1 MHVRCSLMAI
11 HALALGIPA
20 LATAQAVAQAPQVEV
35 RGVVSDISRAPL
47 AGVEVAAVV
56 GMSLVKQ
63 VLSGENGGFNL
74 GTFPA
79 GAVSLRFRR
88 LGFEPRTVDV
98 QVGGEALA
106 ALDVVLK
113 PRPADLADVLIEANA
128 NDRSRLREFYEHRE
142 QRNSYAKFY
151 DQDEIKKR
159 GSVNTS
165 ELFRSMPGITIK
177 AANTGGNTIRIR
189 GCQPMV
195 WLDGQRVPGAEL
207 DEVITPGDIAGIE
220 FYTST
225 AGTPAQY
232 MERTNRACGT
242 VLVWTRSGR

>member
-20 LATAQAVAQAPQVEV
+20 FASGQAVVAQASQVEV
-35 RGVVSDISRAPL
+35 KGIVTDVSRAPI
-47 AGVEVAAVV
+47 AGVEIAAVV
-56 GMSLVKQ
+56 GMTLVKQ
-63 VLSGENGGFNL
+63 TLSGENGSFNL
-74 GTFPA
+74 GPLPV
-79 GAVSLRFRR
+79 GAVSLRLRR
-88 LGFEPRTVDV
+88 LGFEPRTVDI
-98 QVGGEALA
+98 QLAGDALA
-106 ALDVVLK
+106 PLDIMLK
-113 PRPADLADVLIEANA
+113 PRPADLEDVLIEANA
-128 NDRSRLREFYEHRE
+128 NDQSRLREFNEHRA

-151 DQDEIKKR
+151 DQAEIRKR
-159 GSVNTS
+159 GSTNTS
-165 ELFRSMPGITIK
+165 ELFRSLPGITIK

-242 VLVWTRSGR
+242 VLVWTKAH

>member
-1 MHVRCSLMAI
+1 MHVRCSLLAI

-20 LATAQAVAQAPQVEV
+20 LATAQAVAQAPAQVEV
-35 RGVVSDISRAPL
+35 RGIITDVSRVPIG
-47 AGVEVAAVV
+47 GVEIAAVV
-56 GMSLVKQ
+56 AMSLLRQ
-63 VLSGENGGFNL
+63 TLSAENGSFNIGVL
-74 GTFPA
+74 PA
-79 GAVSLRFRR
+79 GQVQLRIRR
-88 LGFEPRTVDV
+88 LGFEPRVV
-98 QVGGEALA
+98 EIQVGSDALA
-106 ALDVVLK
+106 PLDIMLK
-113 PRPADLADVLIEANA
+113 PRPADLEGVLIEANA
-128 NDRSRLREFYEHRE
+128 NDQSRLREFNEHRA

-151 DQDEIKKR
+151 DQAEIRKK
-159 GSVNTS
+159 GSTNTS
-165 ELFRSMPGITIK
+165 ELFRSLPGITIK

-242 VLVWTRSGR
+242 VLVWTKNY

>member
-20 LATAQAVAQAPQVEV
+20 FASAQAVAQTSQIEV
-35 RGVVSDISRAPL
+35 KGIVTDVSRAPI
-47 AGVEVAAVV
+47 AGVEIAAVV

-63 VLSGENGGFNL
+63 TLSGENGSFNL
-74 GTFPA
+74 GALPV
-79 GAVSLRFRR
+79 GAVSLRLRR
-88 LGFEPRTVDV
+88 LGFEPRTVDI
-98 QVGGEALA
+98 QLGGDALA
-106 ALDVVLK
+106 PLEIMLK
-113 PRPADLADVLIEANA
+113 PRPADLEEVLIEANA
-128 NDRSRLREFYEHRE
+128 NDRSRLREFYEHRA

-151 DQDEIKKR
+151 DQAEIRKR
-159 GSVNTS
+159 GSINTS
-165 ELFRSMPGITIK
+165 ELFRSLPGITIK

-207 DEVITPGDIAGIE
+207 DEVINPGDIAGIE

-242 VLVWTRSGR
+242 VLVWTRSH